1 MSHLIE
7 RSFQGVNRLFVLAF
21 EYNAQEQV
29 IKDIIFSKCRN
40 KELQCYDWKYFLDQ
54 PVKRNKIT
62 YDNIRKIAT
71 GRGDDY
77 TTSCLLDYTYFRD
90 IYRMIAI
97 DLSKRQAL
105 NSNRKAIQEINFNAS
120 LKREGNTKI
129 FFILEE
135 AKETVLDFS

>member
-1 MSHLIE
+1 MHK
-7 RSFQGVNRLFVLAF
+7 
-21 EYNAQEQV
+21 EQV
-29 IKDIIFSKCRN
+29 IKDIIFSKSRN

-54 PVKRNKIT
+54 PVKSNKIT
-62 YDNIRKIAT
+62 YDNIRKITT

-97 DLSKRQAL
+97 DLSKQQAL
-105 NSNRKAIQEINFNAS
+105 NSNRKTIQEINFNAS